1 MLLRGEEMKFNKESV
16 SLVKN
21 INNISKVSVAF
32 AFVLLLFA
40 FLSFSHALNVED
52 YLASTESPSSI
63 VLTNYTS
70 GSDVYT
76 FVSIASKDSMILKNG
91 EIIKNMDEIKKA
103 LNARCFNSSRL
114 SSSQLDSIKTNV
126 LALNSSRQ
134 AKTVFGGLEDFCDS
148 IVGQSGPN
156 EGNCT
161 NSDNCLTA
169 CRGGSIS
176 CFNLAMY
183 GVGFLDALLDY
194 ANIKRAFD
202 GNVSSVLNTVNNLDS
217 FSGNN
222 AKEFLEK
229 INELNNSISNL
240 RNLTT
245 RYENNGLVS
254 QSGFKFCLPPNYV
267 FRLNST
273 ALNSLVSTSSQI
285 SNNAQCFDS
294 VNSNAESIY
303 NETFR
308 RIDLYVSTKAKVNL
322 QNQFNNISEKYNSLT
337 EKATS
342 ILSYVDDSKI
352 KEYISGIESLNQA
365 FYSNM
370 SKNEIDQAGYVLS
383 VIQIR
388 IDEFDS
394 YLRSTYSLFDE
405 LQANKEKVESLL
417 VKASVLISPS
427 DSPFYADYVSFSEQY
442 VKLNK
447 KMSEKVDYA
456 ELQNYNSQY
465 SSLATKL
472 EELIE
477 RKKTAETE
485 TVPSALSESMQGISS
500 TVLDS
505 FSGPLGIKEDEK
517 RAWAKNIP
525 LIVIAFVDII
535 VLVIFS
541 LAFFFLV
548 LRNTSAFAKSKVMNS
563 WILIFG
569 VVILLLALISYAL
582 YTAIGNEIS
591 SASLYKFMS
600 KAEQNGKVY
609 IFTEYLSSDNSTAIS
624 KCADKI
630 AAALQM
636 KGIEVEKI
644 EVVDGICKNTLLS
657 ECLSETDK
665 QPIIQLAYSQEND
678 SKFYTFYRPEG
689 IITGDAS
696 YLDKCYVA
704 NFIE

>member
-1 MLLRGEEMKFNKESV
+1 MKLNKETV

-21 INNISKVSVAF
+21 IYDISKASVAF
-32 AFVLLLFA
+32 AFMLALFA
-40 FLSFSHALNVED
+40 FLSFSYAVNVED

-103 LNARCFNSSRL
+103 LNARCFQTSYP
-114 SSSQLDSIKTNV
+114 SSSELNAIEQNV
-126 LALNSSRQ
+126 LAFNKSRNMN
-134 AKTVFGGLEDFCDS
+134 TSFGGLEDFCDS
-148 IVGQSGPN
+148 ITGQSNGD
-156 EGNCT
+156 EGGCNDLVSCQV
-161 NSDNCLTA
+161 A
-169 CRGGSIS
+169 CNKGSYA
-176 CFNLAMY
+176 CFQYAA
-183 GVGFLDALLDY
+183 GSATFLPTLLEY
-194 ANIKRAFD
+194 AQIKRSLD
-202 GNVSSVLNTVNNLDS
+202 KSLNTIISDINDIKSVSSTSQSSFSLSSKLKEISDSITMMQDDADRYKKNKLFTTPTFNFCVPVGYSLNLNTTALS
-217 FSGNN
+217 S
-222 AKEFLEK
+222 AYSL
-229 INELNNSISNL
+229 ISQL
-240 RNLTT
+240 RN
-245 RYENNGLVS
+245 
-254 QSGFKFCLPPNYV
+254 K
-267 FRLNST
+267 
-273 ALNSLVSTSSQI
+273 
-285 SNNAQCFDS
+285 AQCFDN

-308 RIDLYVSTKAKVNL
+308 RIDLYISTKAKANL

-342 ILSYVDDSKI
+342 VLSYVDDSKI
-352 KEYISGIESLNQA
+352 NEYISGIESLNQA

-383 VIQIR
+383 VIQTR

-465 SSLATKL
+465 SSLSTKL

-500 TVLDS
+500 IVLDS

-541 LAFFFLV
+541 LVFFFLV

-582 YTAIGNEIS
+582 YNAIGNEIS

-609 IFTEYLSSDNSTAIS
+609 IFIEYLSSDNSTAIS

-644 EVVDGICKNTLLS
+644 DVVDGICNNTLLS

-665 QPIIQLAYSQEND
+665 QPIIQLAYSQQND